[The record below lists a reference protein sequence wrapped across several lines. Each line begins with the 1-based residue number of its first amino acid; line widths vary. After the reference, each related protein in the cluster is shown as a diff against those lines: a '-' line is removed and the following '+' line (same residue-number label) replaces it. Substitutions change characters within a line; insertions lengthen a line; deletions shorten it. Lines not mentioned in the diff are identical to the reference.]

1 MIVANQDFTESQSAI
16 LKSMVYDP
24 IDWRCPLV
32 SDEDMLDDLAW
43 LAERGY
49 IVASEW
55 DWLPSRLGRRL
66 VWSVD

>member
-1 MIVANQDFTESQSAI
+1 MIITNRNFTDSQSAI
-16 LKSMVYDP
+16 LKSMVYAP
-24 IDWRCPLV
+24 GAWRCPLV

-49 IVASEW
+49 IVASDW
-55 DWLPSRLGRRL
+55 DWLPTRLGQRL